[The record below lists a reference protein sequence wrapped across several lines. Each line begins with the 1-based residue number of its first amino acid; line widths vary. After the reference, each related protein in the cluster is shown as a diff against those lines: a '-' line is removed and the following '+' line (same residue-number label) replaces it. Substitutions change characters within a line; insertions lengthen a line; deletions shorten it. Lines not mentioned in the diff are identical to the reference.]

1 MKNEQSETARK
12 KQDSFLRGTKIRKNW
27 QKRQKSTIF
36 AKITA
41 HKERLFVKMFLY
53 LQCYSPF
60 KGGNRHNIGSVIGFF
75 QDW

>member
-1 MKNEQSETARK
+1 MNRAKLQEKSRIHPSEEQKTEK
-12 KQDSFLRGTKIRKNW
+12 KW
-27 QKRQKSTIF
+27 QKRQKSTIL
-36 AKITA
+36 AKIMA